1 MYKLLRPLRVM
12 AAVLA
17 LLAPA
22 CSRDPQPGTAAA
34 AAEGERIMRQMSDTL
49 AGAKALRFSTN
60 ESLDPMGPKAEGR
73 VLRFS
78 RTVTV
83 RRPDAMYFELHG
95 RDQET
100 SLKVAAYYDGRTLS
114 LRNDV
119 DHTWARVSVPATLDE
134 MLDHVAR
141 QYSLPVPIA
150 DVVYSVPYEA
160 FLGRETKGGFAGREN
175 LDGVPCVRLAYT
187 DPAVDVQLW
196 VPASGQ
202 PLPRRVELTYKR
214 APGAPKAHI
223 DFLSWD
229 LAPSVAE
236 GTFTFSQGAATTEMA
251 FQDLATGL
259 LSGGR
264 LARAAAS
271 APAGSE
277 ATTR

>member
-1 MYKLLRPLRVM
+1 
-12 AAVLA
+12 
-17 LLAPA
+17 
-22 CSRDPQPGTAAA
+22 
-34 AAEGERIMRQMSDTL
+34 MRQMSDTL
-49 AGAKALRFSTN
+49 SGAKALRFSTN
-60 ESLDPMGPKAEGR
+60 ESLDPIGPKPDGR

-100 SLKVAAYYDGRTLS
+100 PLKLAAYYDGRTLS

-119 DHTWARVSVPATLDE
+119 DLTWARVSVPATLDE

-141 QYSLPVPIA
+141 QYALPVPIA

-160 FLGRETKGGFAGREN
+160 FLGRDTKGGFAGREN
-175 LDGVPCVRLAYT
+175 LDGVSCIRLAYT
-187 DPAVDVQLW
+187 DAAVDVQLW

-229 LAPSVAE
+229 LAPV
-236 GTFTFSQGAATTEMA
+236 GRRRDVRVLPGARHHRDGVPGPCDRTPLWRSASPA
-251 FQDLATGL
+251 PPHRRQQDPRRRRGEKVRQEP
-259 LSGGR
+259 GER
-264 LARAAAS
+264 RWD
-271 APAGSE
+271 
-277 ATTR
+277 

>member
-1 MYKLLRPLRVM
+1 MSKSFRPLLLIG
-12 AAVLA
+12 AVLA
-17 LLAPA
+17 LATPG
-22 CSRDPQPGTAAA
+22 CSRDPAPGTPAA
-34 AAEGERIMRQMSDTL
+34 AAEGERVMRQMSDVL
-49 AGAKALRFSTN
+49 AGAKAFRFSTN
-60 ESLDPMGPKAEGR
+60 ESLDPIGPNPERR

-83 RRPDAMYFELHG
+83 RRPDAMYFELRG
-95 RDQET
+95 RD
-100 SLKVAAYYDGRTLS
+100 AATPISVTAHYDGRTLA

-119 DHTWARVSVPATLDE
+119 ERTWARVSVPATLDE
-134 MLDHVAR
+134 MLDLVAR

-160 FLGRETKGGFAGREN
+160 FVGPETRGGFAGREN

-187 DPAVDVQLW
+187 DAAVDVQLW

-223 DFLSWD
+223 DFTSWD
-229 LAPSVAE
+229 LAPAVAD
-236 GTFTFSQGAATTEMA
+236 GTFAFSQGPATTEMA

-264 LARAAAS
+264 LARAAAPG
-271 APAGSE
+271 PAGTE